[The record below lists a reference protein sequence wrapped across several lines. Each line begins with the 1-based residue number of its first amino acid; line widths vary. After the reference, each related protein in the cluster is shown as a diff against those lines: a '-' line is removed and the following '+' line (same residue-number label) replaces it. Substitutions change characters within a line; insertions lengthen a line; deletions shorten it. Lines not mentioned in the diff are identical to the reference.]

1 MAVMDHPNPLKSA
14 VPWWAIGFVWD
25 VFISIA
31 LPTVVFAL
39 GGRWL
44 DNRWHTSPWFTLI
57 GLTVSLVAVWF
68 LIRHQAKRL
77 QEIVKKSCH

>member
-1 MAVMDHPNPLKSA
+1 MDHPNPLKSA
-14 VPWWAIGFVWD
+14 TPWWAIGFVWD
-25 VFISIA
+25 VFVSIA

-57 GLTVSLVAVWF
+57 GLLISLVAVWF
-68 LIRHQAKRL
+68 LVRYQAKRL